1 VPVKPRHTGLRDY
14 SAFKVL
20 GFWLE
25 PKLTTQITEDMNIKS
40 YQDLV
45 AWQKGIDLC
54 ELVYR
59 ASAAFPSEE
68 LYGLTSQIR
77 RVAVVPSNIA
87 EGAGRITK
95 GEFIQSVGHARGSL
109 LEVETQLIVANRLGY
124 LASKETDGLFEVTN
138 EIVKLTNGLIRFLSR
153 RRSN

>member
-1 VPVKPRHTGLRDY
+1 L
-14 SAFKVL
+14 L
-20 GFWLE
+20 GRKELIF
-25 PKLTTQITEDMNIKS
+25 
-40 YQDLV
+40 
-45 AWQKGIDLC
+45 C

-77 RVAVVPSNIA
+77 RAAVSVPCNIA

-138 EIVKLTNGLIRFLSR
+138 EIGKLTNGLIRSLSR

>member
-1 VPVKPRHTGLRDY
+1 M
-14 SAFKVL
+14 S
-20 GFWLE
+20 
-25 PKLTTQITEDMNIKS
+25 IKS

-59 ASAAFPSEE
+59 ASANFPIEE

-77 RVAVVPSNIA
+77 RAAVSVPSNIA

-95 GEFIQSVGHARGSL
+95 GEFVQSVGHARGSL
-109 LEVETQLIVANRLGY
+109 FEVETQLIVAKRLGY
-124 LASKETDGLFEVTN
+124 LASNEIDALFEVTN
-138 EIVKLTNGLIRFLSR
+138 EIGKLTNGLIRSLTR
-153 RRSN
+153 RH

>member
-1 VPVKPRHTGLRDY
+1 
-14 SAFKVL
+14 
-20 GFWLE
+20 
-25 PKLTTQITEDMNIKS
+25 MKS
-40 YQDLV
+40 YQDLL

-54 ELVYR
+54 EFVYR

-77 RVAVVPSNIA
+77 RAAVSVPSNIA

-95 GEFIQSVGHARGSL
+95 GEFVQSVGHARGSL

-138 EIVKLTNGLIRFLSR
+138 EIGKLTNGLIRSLTR
-153 RRSN
+153 RRSNWH